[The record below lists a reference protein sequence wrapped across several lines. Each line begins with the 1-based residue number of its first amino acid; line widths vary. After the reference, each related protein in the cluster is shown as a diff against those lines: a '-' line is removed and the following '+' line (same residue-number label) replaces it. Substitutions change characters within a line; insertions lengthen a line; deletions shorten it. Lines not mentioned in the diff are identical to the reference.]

1 MENEYINLVNEFAE
15 DISISPDLL
24 PATNYSLAHDPT
36 YYLLKEAT
44 SFEDEI
50 RKLMRS
56 RPRIHQSEYRPYS
69 RAIKK
74 PLDTLKQ
81 FQSKTDDT
89 MLVATMNSLS
99 LDVKTSINE
108 QKSKR
113 KDKHTQ
119 LRPSNFWNY
128 QLFAI
133 EKNEIIDP
141 FWTEVWLERHWPSRT
156 ALQEKAKPREAHKKS
171 NHALFTTRSARPRR
185 NQTTRDAFAAGNQT
199 LRFPFSRTIAG
210 PSRQKTNR
218 LNQ

>member
-1 MENEYINLVNEFAE
+1 MENEYNNLVNQFAE
-15 DISISPDLL
+15 EISISPDLL
-24 PATNYSLAHDPT
+24 PATNYLLAHNPT

-44 SFEDEI
+44 SFENEI
-50 RKLMRS
+50 RKLMWS